1 MSLVSSKLARALFD
15 NMSSCL
21 AIFHLILL
29 LGSTVVIKEVE
40 AQRPFQLFINRIQDL
55 FANLRPLGN
64 QPSITQKPWP
74 IQEPEDL
81 NSVEAVESGDPVT
94 ELTSDASSTVVI
106 DPITVTVTEWSTLD
120 QPATTVP
127 IISFL
132 FKTVVPIN

>member
-1 MSLVSSKLARALFD
+1 M
-15 NMSSCL
+15 
-21 AIFHLILL
+21 
-29 LGSTVVIKEVE
+29 VIKEVE

-74 IQEPEDL
+74 IQEQEDL
-81 NSVEAVESGDPVT
+81 NIVEAVESGDSVT
-94 ELTSDASSTVVI
+94 ELTPLASSTVVL

-127 IISFL
+127 IISCL
-132 FKTVVPIN
+132 FKTVVPIT